1 MPQRDAPDGT
11 PLTLGEEPA
20 YCPTCGAPVRPQ
32 LLEDDHRPRLV
43 CPNGHVTWRN
53 PRLVVGT
60 LPVRAGRVFLAR
72 RSIEPGA
79 GLWTYPGGF
88 LEVGESAQEGARR
101 ETEEETQLWVEVG
114 RLIGAYSRP
123 HVGVVTLVFNKID
136 LAAGL
141 PVADTISGPPRL
153 HVSAA
158 TGAGLDLLRAHLKD
172 SVSFQTAGNGSISAR
187 RRHLE
192 ALALARDCVETAAR
206 KLEEHRAGELIAED
220 LRQGQKALEEI
231 TGIFTADDLLGRIFG
246 SFCIGK

>member
-11 PLTLGEEPA
+11 PLTLGDEPA
-20 YCPTCGAPVRPQ
+20 YCPTCGAPVSPQ

-88 LEVGESAQEGARR
+88 LEIGESAQEGARR
-101 ETEEETQLWVEVG
+101 ETEEETQLRIEVG

-123 HVGVVTLVFNKID
+123 HVGVVTLVYE
-136 LAAGL
+136 ATVVGGQAL
-141 PVADTISGPPRL
+141 PG
-153 HVSAA
+153 
-158 TGAGLDLLRAHLKD
+158 
-172 SVSFQTAGNGSISAR
+172 
-187 RRHLE
+187 
-192 ALALARDCVETAAR
+192 VETTEVR
-206 KLEEHRAGELIAED
+206 DFGPDEIPWGELAFTTAESA
-220 LRQGQKALEEI
+220 LRDWVGSLPGRGPRFEPELYV
-231 TGIFTADDLLGRIFG
+231 TGDPSDG
-246 SFCIGK
+246 

>member
-20 YCPTCGAPVRPQ
+20 YCPTCGAPVSPQ

-101 ETEEETQLWVEVG
+101 ETEEETELRIEVG

-123 HVGVVTLVFNKID
+123 HVGVVTLIYEATVV
-136 LAAGL
+136 GGQPL
-141 PVADTISGPPRL
+141 PG
-153 HVSAA
+153 
-158 TGAGLDLLRAHLKD
+158 
-172 SVSFQTAGNGSISAR
+172 
-187 RRHLE
+187 
-192 ALALARDCVETAAR
+192 VETIEVRDFGPDEIPWA
-206 KLEEHRAGELIAED
+206 ELAFTTAESA
-220 LRQGQKALEEI
+220 LRDWVASLPGRGPRFEPELYV
-231 TGIFTADDLLGRIFG
+231 TGDPADE
-246 SFCIGK
+246 